1 MNASIGRL
9 FLLVLFLFGVLA
21 FASSWWTVFGS
32 EGLRDNAHNRRELL
46 SEQLIKRGLIRAD
59 DGQVLA
65 RSPAL
70 PRERFG
76 RRYPTGP
83 LFAHAVGCT
92 SLDRGRSGIEDYY
105 NDPLTGRA
113 TNAIDAVTRLLG
125 PSKVGN
131 DLRTTLATRAQETAT
146 DALAAREQRG
156 AVVALE
162 LKTGA
167 VKAMASK
174 PSFDPNA
181 DDCGAN
187 RNVATQDRYPP
198 GSTMKVVTAAAALD
212 SGKFEPTSQVDGS
225 NGKEI
230 SGAPLDN
237 FGGEDFGRIDLREA
251 LTNSVNTVWASV
263 AEELGKKTM
272 AEYMEK
278 FGFYADPPMD
288 YPDAQMIPSGVNKG
302 GRRLVQP
309 TSDRV
314 DIGRVAIG
322 QGDLETTALQMATV
336 AQTVG
341 NGGVRME
348 PRLVAKIVDTDGRT
362 VDEPLP
368 EEAERVISE
377 QTADELSSMM
387 RNVVE
392 QGTGTAAKLEGV
404 EVSGKTGTAEVNTAG
419 LNDAW
424 FIGFT
429 ERYAVA
435 VVIERVQGGTGGEL
449 AAPIAADV
457 LKALGE
463 D

>member
-1 MNASIGRL
+1 VNQSIGRL
-9 FLLVLFLFGVLA
+9 FLLFLALFGVLV

-32 EGLRDNAHNRRELL
+32 EGLRDNTYNRRELL
-46 SEQLIKRGLIRAD
+46 AEQLIKRGTIRSD
-59 DGQVLA
+59 DGKVLA

-70 PRERFG
+70 AGKRFG

-92 SLDRGRSGIEDYY
+92 SLDRGRSGLEDFY
-105 NDPLTGRA
+105 NDALTGRA
-113 TNAIDAVTRLLG
+113 TNAIDAVQRLLG
-125 PSKVGN
+125 PSKVGD
-131 DLRTTLATRAQETAT
+131 DLRTTLDSGAQQTAT
-146 DALAAREQRG
+146 DELAARPQRG
-156 AVVALE
+156 AVVAME

-167 VKAMASK
+167 VKALVSK

-181 DDCGAN
+181 DECGTN
-187 RNVATQDRYPP
+187 RNVATQDRFPP

-212 SGKFEPTSQVDGS
+212 SGKYSPDSTVSGE

-230 SGAPLDN
+230 SGTPLEN
-237 FGGEDFGRIDLREA
+237 FGGESFGQIDLRTA

-263 AEELGKKTM
+263 AEDLGKKTM
-272 AEYMEK
+272 AEYMDR

-288 YPDAQMIPSGVNKG
+288 YPDRQMIASGVNKG
-302 GRRLVQP
+302 GPKLVRP
-309 TSDRV
+309 TSPRV

-322 QGDLETTALQMATV
+322 QGDLEATALQMATV

-341 NGGVRME
+341 NDGVRME
-348 PRLVAKIVDTDGRT
+348 PRMVAKIVDPDGRT

-368 EEAERVISE
+368 EEAQRVISAK
-377 QTADELSSMM
+377 TAGELQDMM

-392 QGTGTAAKLEGV
+392 QGTGTAARLEGV
-404 EVSGKTGTAEVNTAG
+404 DVSGKTGTAEVNNNG

-429 ERYAVA
+429 DRYAVA
-435 VVIERVQGGTGGEL
+435 VVIERVQGGTGGAV
-449 AAPIAADV
+449 AAPIAASV
-457 LKALGE
+457 LKSLGE

>member
-1 MNASIGRL
+1 VNGSISRL
-9 FLLVLFLFGVLA
+9 FGLVLILFALLVA
-21 FASSWWTVFGS
+21 FTSRWTVF
-32 EGLRDNAHNRRELL
+32 EAEALRDNDNNRRELL
-46 SEQLIKRGLIRAD
+46 AEQLIERGLIRAD
-59 DGQVLA
+59 DGKVLA
-65 RSPAL
+65 RSPSL
-70 PRERFG
+70 PGKRFG
-76 RRYPTGP
+76 RRYPAGP

-92 SLDRGRSGIEDYY
+92 SIDRGRSGIEEYY

-113 TNAIDAVTRLLG
+113 TDAVDAVARLLG
-125 PSKVGN
+125 PAKVGD
-131 DLRTTLATRAQETAT
+131 DLRTALSEQAQETAT
-146 DALAAREQRG
+146 DELAARPQRG
-156 AVVALE
+156 AVVAME

-167 VKAMASK
+167 VKVLASK

-181 DDCGAN
+181 DNCGAN
-187 RNVATQDRYPP
+187 RNVATQDRFPP

-212 SGKFEPTSQVDGS
+212 SGKYKPDSQVDGS

-237 FGGEDFGRIDLREA
+237 FGGEDFGRIDLRTA

-263 AEELGKKTM
+263 AEDLGKETM

-278 FGFYADPPMD
+278 FGFYEDPPMD

-302 GRRLVQP
+302 GRRLVPP

-322 QGDLETTALQMATV
+322 QGDLEATTLQMASV
-336 AQTVG
+336 AQTIG
-341 NGGVRME
+341 NEGVRMK
-348 PRLVAKIVDTDGRT
+348 PRLVAKVVDPDGRT
-362 VDEPLP
+362 TDEPLP
-368 EEAERVISE
+368 EEAERVVSGE
-377 QTADELSSMM
+377 TARELSDMM

-392 QGTGTAAKLEGV
+392 QGTGTSARLEGV
-404 EVSGKTGTAEVNTAG
+404 EVSGKTGTAEVNDND

-429 ERYAVA
+429 DRFAVA

-449 AAPIAADV
+449 AAPIAGKV
-457 LKALGE
+457 LKSLGE
-463 D
+463 S

>member
-1 MNASIGRL
+1 MNGSIARL
-9 FLLVLFLFGVLA
+9 FGLVLVLFALLVLFT
-21 FASSWWTVFGS
+21 SRWTVF
-32 EGLRDNAHNRRELL
+32 EAEALRDNDNNRRELL
-46 SEQLIKRGLIRAD
+46 AEELIKRGLIRAD
-59 DGQVLA
+59 DGKVLA
-65 RSPAL
+65 RSPSL
-70 PRERFG
+70 SGKRFG

-92 SLDRGRSGIEDYY
+92 SIDRGRSGIEDYY
-105 NDPLTGRA
+105 NDALTGRA
-113 TNAIDAVTRLLG
+113 TDAIDAVSRLLG
-125 PSKVGN
+125 PAKVGD
-131 DLRTTLATRAQETAT
+131 DLRTALSEAAQETAT
-146 DALAAREQRG
+146 DELAARPERG
-156 AVVALE
+156 AVVAMELE
-162 LKTGA
+162 TGA
-167 VKAMASK
+167 VKVMASK
-174 PSFDPNA
+174 PSFDPND

-187 RNVATQDRYPP
+187 RNVATQDRFPP

-212 SGKFEPTSQVDGS
+212 SGKYEPGSQVDGS

-237 FGGEDFGRIDLREA
+237 FGGEDFGRIDLRTA

-263 AEELGKKTM
+263 AEDLGKETM

-278 FGFYADPPMD
+278 FGFYEDPPMD

-302 GRRLVQP
+302 GRRLVPP

-322 QGDLETTALQMATV
+322 QGDLEATTLQMASV
-336 AQTVG
+336 AQTIG
-341 NGGVRME
+341 NEGVRMK
-348 PRLVAKIVDTDGRT
+348 PRLVAKVVDPDGRT

-368 EEAERVISE
+368 EEAERVVSGE
-377 QTADELSSMM
+377 TARDLADMM

-392 QGTGTAAKLEGV
+392 QGTGTSARLEGV
-404 EVSGKTGTAEVNTAG
+404 EVSGKTGTAEVNNND

-429 ERYAVA
+429 DRFAVA

-449 AAPIAADV
+449 AAPVAAKV
-457 LKALGE
+457 LKSLGE
-463 D
+463 S